1 MLRRSRDLL
10 PQLLLLAGE
19 ELPHRTDG
27 AGGGALDARAATA
40 LAEALAAT
48 MGE

>member
-1 MLRRSRDLL
+1 MLRRSRDPL

-27 AGGGALDARAATA
+27 GGAPDARAATA

-48 MGE
+48 MGK